1 MTYTEIKDL
10 LSSGFTPEQITQLT
24 TSGVNPSAPESPS
37 GGEPITPTGEVTS
50 PAEVGEAVVTSPSPT
65 EGETNNPDPDPLED
79 IRSQLQ
85 QLQQENKQLREQIQ
99 HDLSSDKG
107 LLVQHHQFLI
117 LALFKVIQGRTVAHD
132 AGSIGR
138 NLIQKFQHSLQGPAG
153 GDGKPAAFR
162 HKIFDCVDV
171 ALGNGGVRRGKRP
184 VKVHRKQNV
193 GKKSHDYSPIFSS
206 FSMTS

>member
-50 PAEVGEAVVTSPSPT
+50 PAEVGEGTDIPSPT
-65 EGETNNPDPDPLED
+65 EGENNNQDPDPLED

-99 HDLSSDKG
+99 TNNIRDRTIETITGPDASE
-107 LLVQHHQFLI
+107 I
-117 LALFKVIQGRTVAHD
+117 LGEIIRPSFK
-132 AGSIGR
+132 
-138 NLIQKFQHSLQGPAG
+138 
-153 GDGKPAAFR
+153 
-162 HKIFDCVDV
+162 
-171 ALGNGGVRRGKRP
+171 
-184 VKVHRKQNV
+184 KVN
-193 GKKSHDYSPIFSS
+193 
-206 FSMTS
+206 